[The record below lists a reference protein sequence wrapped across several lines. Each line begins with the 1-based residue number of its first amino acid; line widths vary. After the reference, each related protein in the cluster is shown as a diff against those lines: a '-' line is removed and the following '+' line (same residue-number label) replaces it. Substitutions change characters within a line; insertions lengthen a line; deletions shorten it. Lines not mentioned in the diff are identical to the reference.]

1 MKTYDL
7 IDEAVIDA
15 TPDAVWAALVAELGG
30 AARWWVPFNTFEPG
44 ALPPDQ
50 VGGKVKVTVHVK
62 GVDNGGPKL
71 RFTART
77 RGVEPG
83 RRLTSDYVAGVFRG
97 RSDFLLEPL
106 DGGRRTRLS
115 MHFVGQPSGWL
126 RHLAKVKDLGVQHSQ
141 ATQAAFANLAALL
154 AAEAEAA
161 RASTPRRRSTA
172 ASGARS
178 RR

>member
-7 IDEAVIDA
+7 IDEAVIDS
-15 TPDAVWAALVAELGG
+15 TPDAVWDALVSELRG
-30 AARWWVPFNTFEPG
+30 AARWWVPYNTFEPG
-44 ALPPDQ
+44 PLPPDQ

-62 GVDNGGPKL
+62 GVDKGGPKL

-83 RRLTSDYVAGVFRG
+83 RRLTSEYVAGVFRG
-97 RSDFLLEPL
+97 RSDFVLTPV

-115 MHFVGQPSGWL
+115 MHFEGRPHGWL
-126 RHLAKVKDLGVQHSQ
+126 RHLARVKDIGLQHSQ
-141 ATQAAFANLAALL
+141 ATQAAFANLATALAEQPSPVRGSARRP
-154 AAEAEAA
+154 AAV
-161 RASTPRRRSTA
+161 P
-172 ASGARS
+172 SGSRS